1 MKSKWLIGALFIGG
15 ALLAISVITMKQ
27 YSVYFYTPKEAKDQ
41 AMTLSEKEIKVG
53 GMVQSGSLKWDSAS
67 LSLSFVLTDLQG
79 TDIQVRY
86 YGSPPDLLK
95 ESAGV
100 VAQGRILQTGTL
112 IQATKLMVKH
122 SEEYKVPKD
131 QHAINPE
138 LLKKSLF
145 ME

>member
-86 YGSPPDLLK
+86 HGSPPDLLK